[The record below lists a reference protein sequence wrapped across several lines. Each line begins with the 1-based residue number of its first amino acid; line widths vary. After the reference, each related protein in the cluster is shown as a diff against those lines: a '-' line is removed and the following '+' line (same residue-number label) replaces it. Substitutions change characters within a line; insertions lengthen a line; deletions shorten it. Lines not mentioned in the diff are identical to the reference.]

1 MLFWGTLFCVSGFV
15 ILMMLV
21 VKSEDFRFSFLLLVA
36 SILLVVGELTVWLAC
51 VDDGDYTP
59 AEVVAV
65 SEDHV
70 YFETERG
77 IMSYETSSPEQYSDA
92 FPYLLMIEND
102 GTVSVVWRCAE

>member
-1 MLFWGTLFCVSGFV
+1 MLFWGTLFCVAGFV
-15 ILMMLV
+15 ILMVLDMES
-21 VKSEDFRFSFLLLVA
+21 KDFRSSCLLLAA
-36 SILLVVGELTVWLAC
+36 SILLVVGELTMWLAC
-51 VDDGDYTP
+51 VDDGGYTP

-77 IMSYETSSPEQYSDA
+77 IMSYETSSPEQYSDT